1 MIVAIWLF
9 ESMVYYAGMNMCEGP
24 MVFVITECKD

>member
-9 ESMVYYAGMNMCEGP
+9 ESMVYRTVMNMCEGP

>member
-9 ESMVYYAGMNMCEGP
+9 ESMVHRTGMNMCEGP

>member
-9 ESMVYYAGMNMCEGP
+9 ESMVYHAGMNMCEGP
-24 MVFVITECKD
+24 MVFIIT